1 MNKVRRYFS
10 DALLTTGILTAAFGV
25 NLLLHRLFLTPA
37 APSMLFVLA
46 VFLISLKTVG
56 YLWGVVSSVSSV
68 LIVNYAFTEPYY
80 DIDFLSPERL
90 TAALVMLT
98 VSILT
103 SSLAT
108 KIQRQEKIRAEMDM
122 ERTRANLLRAVSHDL
137 RTPLTSIYGSASA
150 IRENYDSLSR
160 EQQLRLLGAVQE
172 DAQWLIRMVENL
184 LSVTRVGSE
193 GVTVVKTP
201 TVLEELI
208 DAVLVKF
215 RKRQPDVQVDVR
227 IPEEFLS
234 IPMDAM
240 LMEQVLM
247 NLLENAADH
256 AVGMTELSL
265 TVTKAGK
272 EVLFQVAD
280 NGCGIPQERLKQ
292 LWSGLQTLGQA
303 PSDGSRRNMGI
314 GLSVCAT
321 IIKAHGSEIHAKN
334 RPGGGAEFS
343 FILKAEAQDEQ

>member
-1 MNKVRRYFS
+1 MTKARQLIS
-10 DALLTTGILTAAFGV
+10 DLLLTLGILATAFCV
-25 NLLLHRLFLTPA
+25 DFLLHRLFLTPA

-46 VFLISLKTVG
+46 VFLISLKTKG
-56 YLWGVVSSVSSV
+56 YLWGVLASVGSV

-80 DIDFLSPERL
+80 HIDFFSPERL
-90 TAALVMLT
+90 TTAIVMLS
-98 VSILT
+98 VSVLT

-122 ERTRANLLRAVSHDL
+122 ERTRADLLRAVSHDL

-150 IRENYDSLSR
+150 IMENYDSLSR
-160 EQQLRLLGAVQE
+160 EQQLRLLSAVQE

-184 LSVTRVGSE
+184 LSVTRVGGE

-201 TVLEELI
+201 TALEELI

-215 RKRQPDVQVDVR
+215 RKRQPDLQVAVR

-265 TVTKAGK
+265 TVTKTGRD
-272 EVLFQVAD
+272 VLFQVAD

-292 LWSGLQTLGQA
+292 LWNGLQTLGQT
-303 PSDGSRRNMGI
+303 PSDGSRKNMGI

-321 IIKAHGSEIHAKN
+321 IIKAHGSQIQAKN

-343 FILKAEAQDEQ
+343 FILKAEEEDEQ

>member
-1 MNKVRRYFS
+1 MAKARQYLS
-10 DALLTTGILTAAFGV
+10 DALLTTGILAGAFCT
-25 NLLLHRLFLTPA
+25 NFLLHRLFLTPA

-46 VFLISLKTVG
+46 VFLISLKTYG
-56 YLWGVVSSVSSV
+56 YLWGILASVGSV

-108 KIQRQEKIRAEMDM
+108 KIQRQEKIRAEIDM

-137 RTPLTSIYGSASA
+137 RTPLTSIYGSTSA
-150 IRENYDSLSR
+150 IMENYDSLSR
-160 EQQLRLLGAVQE
+160 QQQLRLLAAVQE

-215 RKRQPDVQVDVR
+215 HKRWPDKTVTVQ

-247 NLLENAADH
+247 NLLENAVSH
-256 AVGMTELSL
+256 AEGMTELSL
-265 TVTKAGK
+265 TVTKAGRD
-272 EVLFQVAD
+272 VLFRVAD
-280 NGCGIPQERLKQ
+280 DGCGIPQERMKKLFDGFFAQ
-292 LWSGLQTLGQA
+292 SGP
-303 PSDGSRRNMGI
+303 PSDGKRSNMGI

-321 IIKAHGSEIHAKN
+321 IVSAHGGEIRAKN

-343 FILKAEAQDEQ
+343 FTLKTEDEDE